1 MRVDNPP
8 RERIRLTKMML
19 RYIGEIVCGPQR
31 NENHRSVVY
40 EPLIS
45 TLDLDRMTATLPAR
59 CRR

>member
-31 NENHRSVVY
+31 NETTVAS
-40 EPLIS
+40 S
-45 TLDLDRMTATLPAR
+45 TSR
-59 CRR
+59 